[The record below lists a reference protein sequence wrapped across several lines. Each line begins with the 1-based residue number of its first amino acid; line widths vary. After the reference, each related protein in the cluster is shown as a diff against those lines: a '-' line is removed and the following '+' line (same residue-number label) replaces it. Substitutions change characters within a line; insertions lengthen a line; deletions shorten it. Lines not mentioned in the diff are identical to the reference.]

1 MKQMNKI
8 FVNFLAIEVFLRRKY
23 VNRTLLCLC
32 FNRLMS
38 EMTVQMMA
46 FPSENEID
54 SLPKLSVASKDL
66 KNQLIVIEIER
77 RLMFTDTL
85 NNFFDRITDFNC
97 FSVGYVL
104 VWSIDALFFHLN
116 MTIYLNKSPFIQFFK
131 NNTFTCIYFNICL
144 IFFVFP
150 LVFEEKRPP
159 KRTKMPFL

>member
-1 MKQMNKI
+1 MNKI

-38 EMTVQMMA
+38 EMTVQIMA

-66 KNQLIVIEIER
+66 NNQLIVIEIEW
-77 RLMFTDTL
+77 RLMFTGTL

-104 VWSIDALFFHLN
+104 V
-116 MTIYLNKSPFIQFFK
+116 
-131 NNTFTCIYFNICL
+131 
-144 IFFVFP
+144 
-150 LVFEEKRPP
+150 
-159 KRTKMPFL
+159 